1 MASQWKSL
9 IPKLATMMFSSQL
22 GMALTA
28 LARETFGTNDVG
40 IPLLTKPTTGLVVSN
55 VEDFADGLDIPF
67 EEVLQFVAVRECAHR
82 RLFASVPWLEGDLMR
97 AVENYATHIEIDM
110 EALSDVARTLDL
122 TNQQSIEEAL
132 SGGVFAMNISPEQK
146 RSLERL
152 ETMLALI
159 EGWVEVVTAQATAPY
174 LPHADQ
180 LREMI
185 RRRRATG
192 GPAEQVLGQLIG
204 LQMRPRRARGA
215 ASIFSL
221 VAADGGREARDN
233 LWSHPDMVPTQAE
246 LDSPDTF
253 LTIRQAARE
262 QDADID
268 AALNALLDGTMGW
281 AEGLSPESDPESETL
296 ARAGF
301 APDARH
307 DQAEDQFND
316 SADGSEDKDSDP
328 SSGDTQ
334 A

>member
-1 MASQWKSL
+1 
-9 IPKLATMMFSSQL
+9 
-22 GMALTA
+22 
-28 LARETFGTNDVG
+28 
-40 IPLLTKPTTGLVVSN
+40 
-55 VEDFADGLDIPF
+55 
-67 EEVLQFVAVRECAHR
+67 
-82 RLFASVPWLEGDLMR
+82 MR

-122 TNQQSIEEAL
+122 TNQHSIEQAL

-146 RSLERL
+146 HSLERL

-301 APDARH
+301 APDARR